1 MKRGNKELSLID
13 FINDIPNISPK
24 NIYEQLNS
32 LGYIGQSTAF
42 SILSKFKDADE
53 IYSYLKDSDKYKV
66 FLCKGI
72 AGWHRL

>member
-1 MKRGNKELSLID
+1 MLELGCNNVSVTG
-13 FINDIPNISPK
+13 S
-24 NIYEQLNS
+24 
-32 LGYIGQSTAF
+32 GTALF
-42 SILSKFKDADE
+42 SILSKFKDADV